1 MNQEALNFG
10 RGDRVTRAFAR
21 VLRVVGD
28 AVDAVGL
35 VQAAGACDCAK
46 SDLLAALNNRDHRH
60 LRVEWLMAICDV
72 APPDFRARIVAAL
85 VEWQGLA
92 VVPVKPLTA
101 EEKLAKLE
109 ARLVAQLGD
118 VGRRLVEEGGR

>member
-1 MNQEALNFG
+1 MSQEALNFG
-10 RGDRVTRAFAR
+10 RGDRVSRAFAH
-21 VLRVVGD
+21 VLRVVHD
-28 AVDAVGL
+28 AVDAIGL

-46 SDLLAALNNRDHRH
+46 SDLLAALNDRDHRH

-72 APPDFRARIVAAL
+72 APPDYRARIISAL

-101 EEKLAKLE
+101 EEKLARLE
-109 ARLVAQLGD
+109 SRLVAQLGD
-118 VGRRLVEEGGR
+118 VGLRIVEENKR